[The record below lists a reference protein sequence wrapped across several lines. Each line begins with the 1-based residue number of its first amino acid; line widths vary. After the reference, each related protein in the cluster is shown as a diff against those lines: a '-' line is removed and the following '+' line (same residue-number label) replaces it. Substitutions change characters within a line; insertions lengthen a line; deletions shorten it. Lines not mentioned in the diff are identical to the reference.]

1 MADSLDRNH
10 CSCNA
15 IVVLIRHHPF
25 DALVNLQGG
34 RQTAGS
40 RTLLCSRGY
49 CQAPEEGRALGTTP
63 PFPIPLVLLIVPS
76 RASLGHNSLPK
87 GHQLEHPVSSTTTSL
102 PPLVPT
108 SPLPSGPMGTCRRVS
123 VSGLPPYL
131 FNESNKGLP
140 VGHPLPLQVLLRGE
154 LIAAQLQGDFK
165 AVGVEVIEVLH
176 AWKRRRACGQGNT
189 RLPSLPAPVSQ
200 TSWPLSIFHQNHP
213 AFPSL
218 LRRCSLLPP

>member
-40 RTLLCSRGY
+40 RTLLCSRGH

-87 GHQLEHPVSSTTTSL
+87 GHQLEHPVSSMTTSL

-108 SPLPSGPMGTCRRVS
+108 GPLPSGPMGPAEGCRSQDCPLTSSMKATRASRLAIHCRSRSSSGGNLLQLSSRVIS
-123 VSGLPPYL
+123 
-131 FNESNKGLP
+131 K
-140 VGHPLPLQVLLRGE
+140 
-154 LIAAQLQGDFK
+154 QL
-165 AVGVEVIEVLH
+165 V
-176 AWKRRRACGQGNT
+176 
-189 RLPSLPAPVSQ
+189 
-200 TSWPLSIFHQNHP
+200 
-213 AFPSL
+213 
-218 LRRCSLLPP
+218 